1 MHPSFDGKVDVEFD
15 FWGAGETQHYSDD
28 RGGSGVDFQ
37 AQVEEE
43 FADYSL
49 SLWETDMARNFRN
62 ESSPLL
68 PRGHHYSN
76 ISPRSRLQVM
86 AEGRRKLM
94 EIVHSLPESSYELSL
109 KDIVDE
115 QQTPEGAQDEMPKRR
130 ASSDFKPEAQIIKKK
145 KTMKTNSFS
154 KSGNISRIGSM
165 EKETFLIKM
174 FIPTSLSFKIRDNTR
189 NGSKVLPRSSVEL
202 TDKRADKKWWIK
214 RILFKG
220 ERKNSGKSSSTSTI
234 SSNSSPRTSS
244 SSSSSDRYDN
254 MEALPSCW
262 PLLLTWKNRRSRQ
275 KGHNF

>member
-15 FWGAGETQHYSDD
+15 FWGAGETQHCSDD

-49 SLWETDMARNFRN
+49 
-62 ESSPLL
+62 
-68 PRGHHYSN
+68 N

-130 ASSDFKPEAQIIKKK
+130 ASSDFKSEAQVIKKK
-145 KTMKTNSFS
+145 KTMKTNSF
-154 KSGNISRIGSM
+154 ISRS
-165 EKETFLIKM
+165 ETTQEMAQKFFQGHRWK
-174 FIPTSLSFKIRDNTR
+174 
-189 NGSKVLPRSSVEL
+189 L

-244 SSSSSDRYDN
+244 SSSSDRYDN

-262 PLLLTWKNRRSRQ
+262 PLLLTRKNRSTRQ

>member
-15 FWGAGETQHYSDD
+15 FWGASETQHYSND

-37 AQVEEE
+37 AQVEEDL
-43 FADYSL
+43 ADYSL
-49 SLWETDMARNFRN
+49 SLWETDMARNFRK

-94 EIVHSLPESSYELSL
+94 EIVHSMPESSYELSL

-115 QQTPEGAQDEMPKRR
+115 QQTPEGAQDEMPKRKTG
-130 ASSDFKPEAQIIKKK
+130 SDLQSEAQIIKKK
-145 KTMKTNSFS
+145 KTEKTNSFT

-202 TDKRADKKWWIK
+202 TDNRVDKKWWIK

-220 ERKNSGKSSSTSTI
+220 ERKNSGKSSSTSTT

-244 SSSSSDRYDN
+244 SSSSNRYF
-254 MEALPSCW
+254 LGS
-262 PLLLTWKNRRSRQ
+262 LK
-275 KGHNF
+275 FYI